1 MPLTP
6 SETTQLL
13 SQLGHHPKKKLGQNF
28 LTDGNIVEKSIEMAD
43 LPENM
48 PVVEIGPGLGTL
60 TRKLLEGGHE
70 VHAIEIDRTLF
81 ANLEKSLDS
90 YLKNKQ
96 LTLTHGDAVK
106 LPLASLP
113 EEQTNYAVVAN
124 LPYAISSAWLESLLA
139 TERLPGAN
147 GSHAAAGGNRAHV
160 GQMRIKKLQCS
171 FHLSAR
177 GLPPPQISPRFRRCF
192 HPVPSVDSVLARMDL
207 LGDPFLSPQSIER

>member
-1 MPLTP
+1 
-6 SETTQLL
+6 
-13 SQLGHHPKKKLGQNF
+13 
-28 LTDGNIVEKSIEMAD
+28 MAD

-139 TERLPGAN
+139 TERLPGRMVLMLQREAIE
-147 GSHAAAGGNRAHV
+147 RM
-160 GQMRIKKLQCS
+160 GQMRIKKLQRS

-177 GLPPPQISPRFRRCF
+177 GLPPPQISPRFQAMLSSRTLRG
-192 HPVPSVDSVLARMDL
+192 
-207 LGDPFLSPQSIER
+207 LGPRKNGSPGRAFPFLRNP

>member
-96 LTLTHGDAVK
+96 LTLTHGD
-106 LPLASLP
+106 
-113 EEQTNYAVVAN
+113 
-124 LPYAISSAWLESLLA
+124 
-139 TERLPGAN
+139 
-147 GSHAAAGGNRAHV
+147 
-160 GQMRIKKLQCS
+160 
-171 FHLSAR
+171 
-177 GLPPPQISPRFRRCF
+177 
-192 HPVPSVDSVLARMDL
+192 
-207 LGDPFLSPQSIER
+207 